1 MSRAVVHLP
10 QALVE
15 HVARVLQGNLHLG
28 QLQLDELVVRDRLA
42 ERRALAHVGGRVVH
56 SRLGHADALGHDQAA
71 LGLEVLHQVEEALA
85 GLPDAHVLREDDAV
99 EVHLA
104 EGRHLLAD
112 LVQGRRAQARGVLGD
127 DPHGHGLVLAGG
139 VLVLGD
145 DQHVGEDLA
154 LGDPRLLAV
163 EEVGAVLLLPRHAGH
178 RLVVG
183 ACAGLGEAEGEDR
196 LARLQVVLH
205 GVGDLLGRRA
215 EVDEVAHRE
224 GVVEGA
230 ERRAGM
236 VCELLGE
243 ESQGDEVRI
252 DPPYSSGMPIR
263 PKPLSIQAEVSSSLI
278 LRFSYISLIS
288 SSPA

>member
-1 MSRAVVHLP
+1 MRTTPSKY
-10 QALVE
+10 
-15 HVARVLQGNLHLG
+15 N
-28 QLQLDELVVRDRLA
+28 
-42 ERRALAHVGGRVVH
+42 
-56 SRLGHADALGHDQAA
+56 
-71 LGLEVLHQVEEALA
+71 
-85 GLPDAHVLREDDAV
+85 
-99 EVHLA
+99 LA

-154 LGDPRLLAV
+154 LSDPRLLAV

-230 ERRAGM
+230 ERGAGM

-252 DPPYSSGMPIR
+252 DPAVLLGDAH
-263 PKPLSIQAEVSSSLI
+263 QAEAALHPGGGELLAHPAVLVHLLNLVLAGIALAELLNALDEKLLLVSE
-278 LRFSYISLIS
+278 
-288 SSPA
+288 